1 MPRVSDAQE
10 HLIAQIEASING
22 CTAAIT
28 ELALIEL
35 RARQAMGRTDLA
47 DDVLAPIREH
57 TALVKLALADAQAQL
72 RLYLE
77 ATASDVA
84 KHYQDQGRPD
94 AVQPDRVGGD
104 L

>member
-1 MPRVSDAQE
+1 MATFRNVMDE
-10 HLIAQIEASING
+10 HHIAQIEAAING
-22 CTAAIT
+22 LTASMG
-28 ELALIEL
+28 EMALIEL
-35 RARQAMGRTDLA
+35 RVRQAMRRTELA

-84 KHYQDQGRPD
+84 KHYQETARDND
-94 AVQPDRVGGD
+94 HD
-104 L
+104 